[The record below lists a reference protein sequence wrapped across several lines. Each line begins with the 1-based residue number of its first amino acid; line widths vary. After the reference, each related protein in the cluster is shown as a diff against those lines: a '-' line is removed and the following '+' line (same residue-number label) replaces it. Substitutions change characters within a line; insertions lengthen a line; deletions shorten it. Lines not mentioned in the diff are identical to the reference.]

1 MDNKKWVVYSYRP
14 DYDKQSFYCA
24 EGGCGDNQAMVLE
37 AWSHQ
42 PQGTTRAVETM
53 SVGKLQVDRFI
64 VL

>member
-42 PQGTTRAVETM
+42 PQGTTRAGEARG
-53 SVGKLQVDRFI
+53 VGKLQANIFAF
-64 VL
+64 L